1 MRVTDKP
8 PKPKRHREWVPSAFL
23 IVHDTNVS
31 CTIRFTPMHLR
42 RNPDARY
49 FSSFKV
55 YGTSPIQPVWQA
67 ESGAL
72 PLHSV
77 YNVDSAAI
85 ARDLGVERLF
95 HYGEAFNWSPDFNPP
110 DPNIAMPSHVHY
122 QSTDGS
128 FHGHLA
134 SFFIFGAPR
143 RIERGDF
150 HYESFPAAR
159 MDDAMYCSVYVV
171 NPFVRPSGF
180 WVKLVM
186 ADGETIESERL
197 VVRGKGVATWSG
209 EKIELPSGKNPVGII
224 VRSEAK
230 TTSFFTTRTRDGRMI
245 GLDHGHPFLT
255 QVLNH
260 VNPVTVAAGTANLP
274 IGSR

>member
-1 MRVTDKP
+1 MATAEKKA
-8 PKPKRHREWVPSAFL
+8 PKPKRQREWAPSAFL
-23 IVHDTNVS
+23 IVHDREVS

-55 YGTSPIQPVWQA
+55 YGNSPTQPVWQS
-67 ESGAL
+67 ESPAL

-77 YNVDSAAI
+77 HDVRSADI
-85 ARDLGVERLF
+85 ARDLGLERLF

-134 SFFIFGAPR
+134 SFFIFGSPR

-159 MDDAMYCSVYVV
+159 VDDAMYCSVYVI

-180 WVKLVM
+180 WVKLVT
-186 ADGETIESERL
+186 ADGESIESERL

-209 EKIELPSGKNPVGII
+209 EKIALPPGKNPVSVL

-230 TTSFFTTRTRDGRMI
+230 TTSFFATRTRDGKMI
-245 GLDHGHPFLT
+245 GLDHGHPFIC

-260 VNPVTVAAGTANLP
+260 MKPVAPKAA
-274 IGSR
+274 